1 MALSSD
7 ASSQGYEHQVKELL
21 PDKKF
26 TLMVVVLKKFYEF
39 LKLTANVSPPY
50 PRHSSCVC
58 VCVFLFFLILVFIFL
73 LQAVTSTR
81 GLKNTQL
88 VIKFMEKSDASD
100 SDSYLK

>member
-1 MALSSD
+1 ML
-7 ASSQGYEHQVKELL
+7 
-21 PDKKF
+21 
-26 TLMVVVLKKFYEF
+26 F
-39 LKLTANVSPPY
+39 L
-50 PRHSSCVC
+50 CVC

-73 LQAVTSTR
+73 PQAVTSTR